1 MCCSLTPEKVIINNI
16 PDIINKLI
24 TLLGN
29 LGVKIKNG
37 TWLLYFQ
44 ADEVNIQYLETEAF
58 KKEGGSL
65 RGSIMIVG
73 PFWHDLVKVIFQT
86 RCGDKT

>member
-16 PDIINKLI
+16 PDIIDINKLI
-24 TLLGN
+24 TLLN
-29 LGVKIKNG
+29 LGVKIQNG

-58 KKEGGSL
+58 KKVLFED
-65 RGSIMIVG
+65 
-73 PFWHDLVKVIFQT
+73 P
-86 RCGDKT
+86 